1 METHGRPYRATF
13 QNKRGQ
19 LQHNNGFSRS
29 FDFFFDEIVAV
40 LSGDKKLFCNV
51 VEAISTSHF
60 LTHPI
65 EKEKALRNSLSVIG
79 CKTLIT
85 DVWTF
90 INRARNPERSL
101 QKLLLIL
108 QKFDQLK
115 HIANYIEAKG
125 KQQA

>member
-1 METHGRPYRATF
+1 METHGKPYRTTF
-13 QNKRGQ
+13 ENKRGQ
-19 LQHNNGFSRS
+19 LQLNNDFSQS

-40 LSGDKKLFCNV
+40 LSGDKKLFRNV

-65 EKEKALRNSLSVIG
+65 EKEKALRNPLLVIG

-90 INRARNPERSL
+90 INRARNPERAL
-101 QKLLLIL
+101 QRLLLIL